1 MTLPYEKGRQV
12 NAKFPGTQGKE
23 KDKERVYK
31 PWRGNGEQD
40 RDRLVESQSTE
51 LQRKKEQEGD
61 EPESSGGSGARG
73 RSSTD
78 RAPAALSEA
87 QGRGAEGQNRLP
99 GERRPSVG
107 KERGKGPW
115 KRRRSPRKKC
125 NWGGMVGRG
134 GWGRGGSV
142 ELEKGV
148 TPSHKAQAGGIQQA
162 PLEMGWEWR
171 TGHLLHSR
179 GPYCPIRAKWLVLS
193 DPLVQLRTRQEGV
206 KLSPLPQHQFFKKI
220 NLSGPRAKGED

>member
-1 MTLPYEKGRQV
+1 M

-23 KDKERVYK
+23 KDKERVHK

-40 RDRLVESQSTE
+40 RDKLVESQSTE
-51 LQRKKEQEGD
+51 LQRRGRKSKKEMSLRAAAAAGPGE
-61 EPESSGGSGARG
+61 EAVER
-73 RSSTD
+73 D

-99 GERRPSVG
+99 GGRRPSVG

-134 GWGRGGSV
+134 GWGRGRQCGAR
-142 ELEKGV
+142 E
-148 TPSHKAQAGGIQQA
+148 
-162 PLEMGWEWR
+162 
-171 TGHLLHSR
+171 R
-179 GPYCPIRAKWLVLS
+179 G
-193 DPLVQLRTRQEGV
+193 DPL
-206 KLSPLPQHQFFKKI
+206 P
-220 NLSGPRAKGED
+220 